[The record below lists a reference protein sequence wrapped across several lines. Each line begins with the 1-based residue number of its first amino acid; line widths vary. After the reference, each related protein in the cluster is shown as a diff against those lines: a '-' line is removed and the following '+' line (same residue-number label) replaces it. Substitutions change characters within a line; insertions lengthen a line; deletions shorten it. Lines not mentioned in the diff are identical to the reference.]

1 MGRRCLNPG
10 ADGAVT
16 QVDILDYARYTTD
29 ALYHDV
35 ALRARNA
42 VLLSSPFTLPQGDDD
57 VTDVTLLLNP
67 RDTFR

>member
-16 QVDILDYARYTTD
+16 QVDILDDARYTTD